1 MTRKSVIK
9 LNPCQHLC
17 LQICLRPVLEQPD
30 SSCPICRHE
39 IHTTEQVERKRY
51 VLSSPNDRRR
61 IVECAERF
69 EDWVNLAQTLGI
81 KYKTAYNWV
90 RSGNSNFIG
99 KGGFKP
105 KKLTEDQ
112 IEETLTWI
120 ENDCQLTLV
129 AIKTKILR
137 QFNINVNT
145 TTIANYLEGRL
156 FSLKKVHKEP
166 STMNSYENKQKRAEY
181 DRNINEHITN
191 GRQIVWLDETNFN
204 LFCRKKQGRARRGKR
219 AIMKVPASKGL
230 NIHLIA
236 AISTTNVVMIETR
249 RGSFKADSCNE
260 WMLAMFHQ
268 WVTSGNR
275 LEDLVV
281 VTDNAPCHARLQRV
295 FDNSPAQLL
304 RLGPYSP
311 MLNPVETIWSK
322 IKSNVKN
329 AIRIPPVLGDGIAEQ
344 RMQYLERIVIEAK
357 NTIMGGDCARAV
369 QHTTTHYATILNME
383 DVQVGA

>member
-1 MTRKSVIK
+1 
-9 LNPCQHLC
+9 
-17 LQICLRPVLEQPD
+17 
-30 SSCPICRHE
+30 
-39 IHTTEQVERKRY
+39 
-51 VLSSPNDRRR
+51 
-61 IVECAERF
+61 
-69 EDWVNLAQTLGI
+69 
-81 KYKTAYNWV
+81 
-90 RSGNSNFIG
+90 
-99 KGGFKP
+99 
-105 KKLTEDQ
+105 
-112 IEETLTWI
+112 
-120 ENDCQLTLV
+120 
-129 AIKTKILR
+129 
-137 QFNINVNT
+137 
-145 TTIANYLEGRL
+145 
-156 FSLKKVHKEP
+156 
-166 STMNSYENKQKRAEY
+166 
-181 DRNINEHITN
+181 
-191 GRQIVWLDETNFN
+191 
-204 LFCRKKQGRARRGKR
+204 
-219 AIMKVPASKGL
+219 
-230 NIHLIA
+230 LIA